1 MSSKKNKTDL
11 DTLIIG
17 AGFSGLYLLDDLRN
31 SGLNVHVVEA
41 ADGPG
46 GVWRANCY
54 PGARVDTHCEIYQ
67 FSREDLWGDWNWLEK
82 FPSWREMQRYF
93 EYVTRKL
100 KLDDDISYNTKV
112 VSAFFEQAS
121 NKWLVTYEDG
131 SRARCSILNVN
142 TGFGSK
148 PFTPVFPG
156 QHRFSGACHHSARW
170 PRTGVSLQGKR
181 VAVIGTGASGVQIA
195 QEASR
200 VADQVFVFQ
209 RTPNLAIPM
218 QQRKLS
224 IRDNDEMKKNY
235 PQMFNERGGSFAGFG
250 FDTIPLNATEVSE
263 QERNQT
269 YEQLWNTGG
278 FRFWLAN
285 YKDMLFDEVSNKYA
299 YDFWRRKVH
308 ERVENPEVAERLAPT
323 IAPHPFG
330 VKRPSLEQ
338 WYYDMFNQENV
349 ELVDMNAT
357 GISEITERGIVT
369 SDGREREVDVVAL
382 ATGFD
387 AVTGGLTSIDIRG
400 TNGKNFAE
408 AWVNGV
414 HTHLGVATSGFPN
427 LIFGYGPQSPGAF
440 CNGPSSAEYQG
451 ALIAKMIKHI
461 YNNNIKRVEAT
472 PEAEQRWR
480 SDINEYWETTLFPK
494 AKSWY
499 TGENI
504 PGKKVEPLNF
514 PIGLPSY
521 LERFE
526 TAINQNYYGFK
537 MD

>member
-1 MSSKKNKTDL
+1 MATTKNEPNL
-11 DTLIIG
+11 DVLIVG
-17 AGFSGLYLLDDLRN
+17 AGFSGLYLLNDLRN
-31 SGLNVHVVEA
+31 YGLKVHVVES

-67 FSREDLWGDWNWLEK
+67 FSQESLWKDWNWLEQ

-93 EYVTRKL
+93 EYVTKKL
-100 KLDDDISYNTKV
+100 ALDDDISYNTRV
-112 VSAFFEQAS
+112 VSAAFDQIS
-121 NKWLVTYEDG
+121 NKWQVLFDDG
-131 SRARCSILNVN
+131 SQARCSILNVN

-148 PFTPVFPG
+148 PFSPLFPG
-156 QHRFSGACHHSARW
+156 QTRYSGECYHSARW

-181 VAVIGTGASGVQIA
+181 VAVIGTGASGVQVA

-200 VADQVFVFQ
+200 VSDHVYVYQ

-218 QQRKLS
+218 QQRRLS
-224 IRDNDEMKKNY
+224 IQDNREMKKKY
-235 PQMFNERGGSFAGFG
+235 PQMFKERGESFAGFG
-250 FDTIPLNATEVSE
+250 FDTIPQDAKSVSAE
-263 QERNQT
+263 ERNQT
-269 YEQLWNTGG
+269 YEKLWNAGG

-285 YKDMLFDEVSNKYA
+285 YRDMLFDEESNGYA

-308 ERVENPEVAERLAPT
+308 QRVENPAVAEKLAPA

-349 ELVDMNAT
+349 ELVDMKESPIAEFT
-357 GISEITERGIVT
+357 EEGIRT
-369 SDGREREVDVVAL
+369 SDGRERKVDVIVL

-400 TNGKNFAE
+400 THGKNFAE
-408 AWVNGV
+408 AWANGV
-414 HTHLGVATSGFPN
+414 HTHLGIATSGFPN

-461 YNNNIKRVEAT
+461 HSNRIKRVE
-472 PEAEQRWR
+472 PVREAEEKWK
-480 SDINEYWETTLFPK
+480 SEITEYWGTSLF
-494 AKSWY
+494 AKTQSWY
-499 TGENI
+499 TGSNV

-514 PIGLPSY
+514 PNGLPTY
-521 LERFE
+521 LEKFQ
-526 TAINQNYYGFK
+526 TSIDQNYSGFK
-537 MD
+537 ME